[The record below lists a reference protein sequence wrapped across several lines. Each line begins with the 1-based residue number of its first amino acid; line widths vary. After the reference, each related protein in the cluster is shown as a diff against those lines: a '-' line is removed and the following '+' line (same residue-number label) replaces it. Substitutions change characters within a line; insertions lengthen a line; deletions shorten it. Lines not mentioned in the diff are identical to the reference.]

1 MSIKKIFSA
10 ILLVLY
16 AFFCTGCL
24 GSVERE
30 EVVMWLVGSESQART
45 IMELSEEFTEKT
57 GIKVLCQAISWGNA
71 HSKYLISI
79 AGDVTPD
86 IGTMGLTWGMEFGEL
101 GAMVDLRKEFPD
113 DVADLAKKNF
123 AGIVESTRLGEK
135 VFGVPLDMTEQVI
148 YYRTDI
154 VKEAPDTWEELS
166 ALLTELKSQG
176 RGMLLDWGALEW
188 IGFAPFLWQ
197 SGGSFY
203 NSDYTKVVIDSPE
216 GVRALEYFAGLYSLG
231 VPRANVPFEQGLRT
245 GDYPIAISGNWK
257 IVRLELAEPM
267 IKGKWAIAMLPEG
280 PSGKRTGFIGGRIM
294 GIFSK
299 SKKKEQAWEFIK
311 FLSEPDV
318 QVKLYEASL
327 DTEDPYLPPNM
338 LTWEKMDMDERY
350 KDVLESQAKEAKGPP
365 PVLGWDASTK
375 YVNHAIQMVILKDA
389 GVDVELKKAA
399 AEMQKELNKINKK

>member
-299 SKKKEQAWEFIK
+299 SKKKEQAWDCIK

-389 GVDVELKKAA
+389 GADVELKKAA

>member
-389 GVDVELKKAA
+389 GADVELKKAA